1 MADEM
6 NEETEETAQGS
17 GPETGPDSG
26 VDAASFPFEK
36 ADLVERTLAKAID
49 LIIAGAILSI
59 PTFVAPAAALLYL
72 LIADGLKGGQSI
84 GKKIIG
90 LKVISLASGDGAAA
104 DFRASLMRN
113 ANVAAILLLYLIV
126 GCIPYVGIVAV
137 VVVGGAV
144 AFYEGTLVYNDEL
157 GIRFGDRLAVT
168 MVTKN

>member
-1 MADEM
+1 M
-6 NEETEETAQGS
+6 NEETEETGPDTGS
-17 GPETGPDSG
+17 GTGPETVD
-26 VDAASFPFEK
+26 DAAPFPFEK

-49 LIIAGAILSI
+49 LIIAGAILSV
-59 PTFVAPAAALLYL
+59 PTFVAPAAALIYL

-90 LKVISLASGDGAAA
+90 LRVISLASGDGAAA

-113 ANVAAILLLYLIV
+113 ANVAAVMLLYLIV
-126 GCIPYVGIVAV
+126 GCSPYVGVVAV
-137 VVVGGAV
+137 VVVGGAI

-168 MVTKN
+168 MVTKNGG